1 MALPPQPPD
10 IAVVIPVLNER
21 ENLRPLLVS
30 LQEVTKALNLV
41 AEIIVADGG
50 SNDGSQELAREL
62 GASVVTQSERGY
74 GGALLAGFAA
84 SRAPYVV
91 TMDAD
96 LSHPT
101 VFIKDLWRHREE
113 AELVIASRYIKG
125 GKADM
130 SAFRHLLS
138 LILNGTYRGVL
149 GLSTADLSSG
159 YRMYHQNVLRKLTLQ
174 ARDFDVQ
181 EEILFKIQLLGGRI
195 KEIPFHY
202 QPRRSGKSHAKL
214 LQFGRSYL
222 ITLVR
227 LMRLRNSHSA
237 DP

>member
-1 MALPPQPPD
+1 MALPSQPPD

-30 LQEVTKALNLV
+30 LLEVTNALNLV
-41 AEIIVADGG
+41 SEIIVADGG
-50 SNDGSQELAREL
+50 SKDGSQQLAGEL
-62 GASVVTQSERGY
+62 GATVVTQSERGY

-84 SRAPYVV
+84 TTAPYVV

-101 VFIKDLWRHREE
+101 VFIKDLWSHRQE
-113 AELVIASRYIKG
+113 AELVIASRYIEG

-138 LILNGTYRGVL
+138 LVLNGVYRGAL

-159 YRMYHQNVLRKLTLQ
+159 YRMYHQSVLRKLTLQ

-181 EEILFKIQLLGGRI
+181 EELLVKIQLLGGRI

-202 QPRRSGKSHAKL
+202 QPRMSGKSHAKL
-214 LQFGRSYL
+214 LSFGWSYL
-222 ITLVR
+222 TTLVR
-227 LMRLRNSHSA
+227 LMRLRYA
-237 DP
+237 AR

>member
-1 MALPPQPPD
+1 MPPKVPD
-10 IAVVIPVLNER
+10 ISIVIPVLNER
-21 ENLRPLLVS
+21 DNLELLFPLLR
-30 LQEVTKALNLV
+30 EVILSLNLDS
-41 AEIIVADGG
+41 EIIIADGG
-50 SNDGSQELAREL
+50 SYDGSQELAREL
-62 GASVVTQSERGY
+62 GASVVMQTKPGY

-113 AELVIASRYIKG
+113 AELVIASRFIKG

-138 LILNGTYRGVL
+138 LILNAVYRAVL

-159 YRMYHQNVLRKLTLQ
+159 YRLYRQNILRKLTVQ
-174 ARDFDVQ
+174 ARHFDVQ
-181 EEILFKIQLLGGRI
+181 QELLVKIQVLGGRI

-202 QPRRSGKSHAKL
+202 QPRKSGKSHAKL
-214 LQFGRSYL
+214 IKFGWAL
-222 ITLVR
+222 AKTLVR
-227 LMRLRNSHSA
+227 MRRLRSSA
-237 DP
+237 QN

>member
-1 MALPPQPPD
+1 MALPSQPPD

-30 LQEVTKALNLV
+30 LLEVTKALNLV

-50 SNDGSQELAREL
+50 SNDGSQEIAREL
-62 GASVVTQSERGY
+62 GASVVTQSLPGY
-74 GGALLAGFAA
+74 GGALSAGFAA

-113 AELVIASRYIKG
+113 AELVIASRFIKG
-125 GKADM
+125 GKAEM
-130 SAFRHLLS
+130 SAFRHVLS

-149 GLSTADLSSG
+149 GLSIADLSSG

-174 ARDFDVQ
+174 ARHFDVQ
-181 EEILFKIQLLGGRI
+181 EELLVKIQLLGGRI

-202 QPRRSGKSHAKL
+202 QPRKSGKSHAKL
-214 LQFGRSYL
+214 LKFGWAFLS
-222 ITLVR
+222 TLARMRR
-227 LMRLRNSHSA
+227 LQSSTRN
-237 DP
+237 